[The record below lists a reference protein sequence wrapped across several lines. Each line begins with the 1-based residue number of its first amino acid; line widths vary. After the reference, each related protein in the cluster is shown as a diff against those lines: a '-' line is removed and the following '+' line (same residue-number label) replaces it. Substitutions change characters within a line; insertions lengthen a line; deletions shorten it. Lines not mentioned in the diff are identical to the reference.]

1 MKKVVCS
8 LLIMFIL
15 LSEFTACF
23 GATNEVVLSND
34 VEVNE
39 KKSTEENVDSKNL
52 VENETEIVS
61 NEIKDDEKIE
71 NTIEDEENKSDSDMD
86 KGFLE
91 VDEVKDESNKKI
103 EDNDE
108 KSNDDSY
115 KAEDSD
121 AYSNENTDAVIQ
133 SIQTQSV
140 GESDKRLVEIDGV
153 WRMVIDD
160 EIIYDYTGVGEN
172 ENGMW
177 YMENGDISY
186 KYNGTWFEEENA
198 YVIEN
203 SKVQIIVAK
212 DTTRLIEVNPNVWRM
227 IVNGKVVYNYTGL
240 GENDYGVWYLE
251 NGYISYR
258 YTGTYT
264 DGDGITYFIE
274 NNRLIGT
281 KLVEI
286 NGIWRM
292 VVDGKI
298 IYNYTGVGQNKN
310 GKWYLENGDISYKYN
325 GTWFDGDKA
334 YIIENSKV
342 QLEVK
347 KDTTA
352 LMEIGKDNWRMIVNG
367 KVAYN
372 YTGLGENNYGVWY
385 LENGYISYEYTGTY
399 TDGDGI
405 TYFIENNRL
414 IGTKLVEI
422 NDIWRMVVNGRIIYD
437 YTGVGQNENGK
448 WYLENGDISY
458 KYNGTWFDGDKAYII
473 ENSKVQLEV
482 KKDTTALMETSKD
495 NWRMI
500 VDGKIIYDY
509 TGVGQNENGKWYLEN
524 GDISYKYNG
533 TWFNG
538 EKAYIIE
545 NSKVQLEVRKD
556 TTRLLEI
563 NNNWRM
569 VIDGKIVYD
578 YTGLGENDYGIWYL
592 ENGDISYD
600 YDGIVRKD
608 NDDYVIEK
616 SRAITEV
623 TRLKYINDTWYM
635 VINGKINYKYTGLCE
650 NDYGMW
656 YMQDGELPYTYNG
669 TIYDGDNA
677 YLIEKNY
684 VEMVVPKD
692 TTKMICIKSVWRMV
706 VNGKIDYDF
715 TGVAENDNGKWY
727 FENGEIT
734 YTYNSE
740 YEDTDGI
747 TYIIINSKF
756 SGIASRPGYFGK
768 MSLEQPVQG
777 SKYISDSLIVS
788 GWALSSELNDKIL
801 VYIDGK
807 YIGEASRENRQDI
820 LDEYSEEFGNMYN
833 TELPGYVYDLTGYGL
848 PVGYHIIRIED
859 VTADGS
865 VVIQSREIGFSITA
879 LSKSYGIDVSHYQG
893 EIDWEAVK
901 NSGVTFAILKIGEY
915 WTNSKRIVY
924 DQFFEKNYQACKRLG
939 IAVGGYFYSYAFNR
953 DEGNEEADICLSII
967 KNKIF
972 ELPIFIDVE
981 DKAIK
986 NAVANG
992 KTDVAN
998 VTDASLAFCEKI
1010 VSAGHQ
1016 AGVYASRDFF
1026 YNYFNIPLIEKYWIW
1041 VAHYTSDQTNYT
1053 GKYNFWQAT
1062 SKGSVPGINGNVD
1075 IDWFYKR

>member
-108 KSNDDSY
+108 KNNDDSY

-251 NGYISYR
+251 NGYISY
-258 YTGTYT
+258 
-264 DGDGITYFIE
+264 
-274 NNRLIGT
+274 
-281 KLVEI
+281 
-286 NGIWRM
+286 
-292 VVDGKI
+292 
-298 IYNYTGVGQNKN
+298 
-310 GKWYLENGDISYKYN
+310 
-325 GTWFDGDKA
+325 
-334 YIIENSKV
+334 
-342 QLEVK
+342 
-347 KDTTA
+347 
-352 LMEIGKDNWRMIVNG
+352 
-367 KVAYN
+367 
-372 YTGLGENNYGVWY
+372 
-385 LENGYISYEYTGTY
+385 EYTGTY

-422 NDIWRMVVNGRIIYD
+422 NDIWRMVVNGR
-437 YTGVGQNENGK
+437 
-448 WYLENGDISY
+448 
-458 KYNGTWFDGDKAYII
+458 
-473 ENSKVQLEV
+473 
-482 KKDTTALMETSKD
+482 
-495 NWRMI
+495 
-500 VDGKIIYDY
+500 IIYDY

-998 VTDASLAFCEKI
+998 VTDASLAFCKKI

>member
-108 KSNDDSY
+108 KNNDDSY

-422 NDIWRMVVNGRIIYD
+422 NDIWRMVVNGR
-437 YTGVGQNENGK
+437 
-448 WYLENGDISY
+448 
-458 KYNGTWFDGDKAYII
+458 
-473 ENSKVQLEV
+473 
-482 KKDTTALMETSKD
+482 
-495 NWRMI
+495 
-500 VDGKIIYDY
+500 IIYDY

-998 VTDASLAFCEKI
+998 VTDASLAFCKKI

>member
-15 LSEFTACF
+15 FSEFTACF

-34 VEVNE
+34 VEVDE
-39 KKSTEENVDSKNL
+39 KKSTEENIDSKNL
-52 VENETEIVS
+52 VENETEMVS
-61 NEIKDDEKIE
+61 NEIKDEEKIE
-71 NTIEDEENKSDSDMD
+71 NTIDDGKNKFDSDMD
-86 KGFLE
+86 KDSLE
-91 VDEVKDESNKKI
+91 IDEVKDENNKKI
-103 EDNDE
+103 EENDE
-108 KSNDDSY
+108 KSNEGSY
-115 KAEDSD
+115 KDEDSD
-121 AYSNENTDAVIQ
+121 AYSNENTDAVVQ

-160 EIIYDYTGVGEN
+160 KIVYDYTGIGKN

-177 YMENGDISY
+177 YMENGEISY
-186 KYNGTWFEEENA
+186 KYIGTWFEGEEA
-198 YVIEN
+198 YAIKNGCVIAVI
-203 SKVQIIVAK
+203 SK
-212 DTTRLIEVNPNVWRM
+212 DFTGLMWLDDWRM
-227 IVNGKVVYNYTGL
+227 IINGKIDYNYTGIGTNKNGTWYLEDGKITYNYSGTYYDGKKTFIIKNSGVIKEISEDFTGLMWLDDWRMVINGKVDYEYTGL
-240 GENDYGVWYLE
+240 GENENGIWYLE
-251 NGYISYR
+251 EGKITYN
-258 YTGTYT
+258 YTGTY
-264 DGDGITYFIE
+264 YE
-274 NNRLIGT
+274 N
-281 KLVEI
+281 
-286 NGIWRM
+286 
-292 VVDGKI
+292 
-298 IYNYTGVGQNKN
+298 
-310 GKWYLENGDISYKYN
+310 
-325 GTWFDGDKA
+325 DKA
-334 YIIENSKV
+334 YIIKENFLIAVVSK
-342 QLEVK
+342 EF
-347 KDTTA
+347 TG
-352 LMEIGKDNWRMIVNG
+352 LMWLDDWRMVING
-367 KVAYN
+367 KVDYE
-372 YTGLGENNYGVWY
+372 YTGLGENKN
-385 LENGYISYEYTGTY
+385 
-399 TDGDGI
+399 
-405 TYFIENNRL
+405 
-414 IGTKLVEI
+414 
-422 NDIWRMVVNGRIIYD
+422 
-437 YTGVGQNENGK
+437 
-448 WYLENGDISY
+448 
-458 KYNGTWFDGDKAYII
+458 
-473 ENSKVQLEV
+473 
-482 KKDTTALMETSKD
+482 
-495 NWRMI
+495 
-500 VDGKIIYDY
+500 
-509 TGVGQNENGKWYLEN
+509 
-524 GDISYKYNG
+524 
-533 TWFNG
+533 
-538 EKAYIIE
+538 
-545 NSKVQLEVRKD
+545 
-556 TTRLLEI
+556 
-563 NNNWRM
+563 
-569 VIDGKIVYD
+569 
-578 YTGLGENDYGIWYL
+578 GIWYL
-592 ENGDISYD
+592 ENG
-600 YDGIVRKD
+600 K
-608 NDDYVIEK
+608 
-616 SRAITEV
+616 
-623 TRLKYINDTWYM
+623 
-635 VINGKINYKYTGLCE
+635 
-650 NDYGMW
+650 
-656 YMQDGELPYTYNG
+656 
-669 TIYDGDNA
+669 
-677 YLIEKNY
+677 
-684 VEMVVPKD
+684 
-692 TTKMICIKSVWRMV
+692 
-706 VNGKIDYDF
+706 
-715 TGVAENDNGKWY
+715 
-727 FENGEIT
+727 IT
-734 YTYNSE
+734 YTYTGE
-740 YEDTDGI
+740 YEDEDGTVYKI
-747 TYIIINSKF
+747 EE
-756 SGIASRPGYFGK
+756 SRFAGVIGRQGYFGK

-820 LDEYSEEFGNMYN
+820 LDEYSEEFENMYN

-953 DEGNEEADICLSII
+953 DEGNEEADICLSLI

-1062 SKGSVPGINGNVD
+1062 SEGSVPGINGNVD

>member
-108 KSNDDSY
+108 KNNDDSY

-286 NGIWRM
+286 N
-292 VVDGKI
+292 
-298 IYNYTGVGQNKN
+298 
-310 GKWYLENGDISYKYN
+310 
-325 GTWFDGDKA
+325 
-334 YIIENSKV
+334 
-342 QLEVK
+342 
-347 KDTTA
+347 
-352 LMEIGKDNWRMIVNG
+352 
-367 KVAYN
+367 
-372 YTGLGENNYGVWY
+372 
-385 LENGYISYEYTGTY
+385 
-399 TDGDGI
+399 
-405 TYFIENNRL
+405 
-414 IGTKLVEI
+414 
-422 NDIWRMVVNGRIIYD
+422 DIWRMVVNGR
-437 YTGVGQNENGK
+437 
-448 WYLENGDISY
+448 
-458 KYNGTWFDGDKAYII
+458 
-473 ENSKVQLEV
+473 
-482 KKDTTALMETSKD
+482 
-495 NWRMI
+495 
-500 VDGKIIYDY
+500 IIYDY

-998 VTDASLAFCEKI
+998 VTDASLAFCKKI

>member
-108 KSNDDSY
+108 KNNDDSY

-998 VTDASLAFCEKI
+998 VTDASLAFCKKI